1 MPTKKE
7 YNDNFVPVEKRETT
21 YFPGIGSLELTD
33 IPSRGN
39 FEILIERRE
48 QLGLSQKE
56 VAEKAKIQLRQ
67 YQRFETGERTLASAT
82 LRIALA
88 VCDVLELDPHRF
100 VINL

>member
-1 MPTKKE
+1 MQPGRKYHDSFT
-7 YNDNFVPVEKRETT
+7 PIEKYETT

-39 FEILIERRE
+39 FMILEERRN
-48 QLGLSQKE
+48 QLGLSQQE
-56 VAEKAKIQLRQ
+56 VAKKAGMQLRQ
-67 YQRFETGERTLASAT
+67 YQRFETGERTLAAAT

-100 VINL
+100 I